1 MSVPPMPIA
10 STCPSSSA
18 TRSRAALRS
27 PPTPRRTSRTRR
39 PSSSISSSTSRLA
52 DPSDTLT
59 TVLSGRP
66 GTRTRLPRRGP
77 ATAPGWER
85 AAPGRA
91 PGARGAARR
100 LGAPLAGS
108 GPGSG
113 AARSGQRLG
122 VPVEDGLGVD
132 REREPEPLPEPP
144 RARVVAVD
152 AGEHPPRA
160 SFEPPLEV
168 ACAGAAD
175 AAVLDRRQHEQQVHG
190 GVALLGVV
198 ELVVEVADDVAAG
211 GGVEDRGLDA
221 ASRRP
226 LEQHE
231 LGVAPG
237 VVGGR

>member
-39 PSSSISSSTSRLA
+39 PCSSTSSSTSRLA

-77 ATAPGWER
+77 APAPGWER
-85 AAPGRA
+85 AAQRHA
-91 PGARGAARR
+91 HGARGAVGRP
-100 LGAPLAGS
+100 GAPLAGRSRRSS
-108 GPGSG
+108 GV
-113 AARSGQRLG
+113 RSGQRLG

-160 SFEPPLEV
+160 TLEPALEV
-168 ACAGAAD
+168 AGAGAAD
-175 AAVLDRRQHEQQVHG
+175 AAALDRRQHEQQVHG
-190 GVALLGVV
+190 GVAVLGVV

-211 GGVEDRGLDA
+211 G
-221 ASRRP
+221 
-226 LEQHE
+226 
-231 LGVAPG
+231 
-237 VVGGR
+237 